1 MTYIKRLAG
10 EEDNF
15 IKLRQVAKEV
25 IDTGS
30 LGGPPAMSP
39 LRLLSFF
46 SERVSDKN
54 DLHPMRSVQG
64 VLQGQCRGYKV
75 VDGEEEEDRGE
86 ES

>member
-39 LRLLSFF
+39 LRLLSFHL
-46 SERVSDKN
+46 SGRQIKMTYI
-54 DLHPMRSVQG
+54 P
-64 VLQGQCRGYKV
+64 
-75 VDGEEEEDRGE
+75 
-86 ES
+86 

>member
-25 IDTGS
+25 IDTRS
-30 LGGPPAMSP
+30 LGGPPAVSP

-46 SERVSDKN
+46 LSGFSHKN

-64 VLQGQCRGYKV
+64 ALQGQCKGYKA
-75 VDGEEEEDRGE
+75 VDGEEEEGRGE